1 MPKTP
6 DFDIF
11 IDTRG
16 LRLDQIEQAVE
27 NPEPILKLIAQRHV
41 LNVDDNFKNEAGAEG
56 PWKPLSLSY
65 ARWKARQPRAIQKKL
80 QFSGLMRAG
89 INYELGGDGRS
100 VSVGSDKVYGPRHE
114 ATRPFL
120 APTSNQLEQFGD
132 IAGDYI
138 ANL

>member
-1 MPKTP
+1 MVKKA

-11 IDTRG
+11 VDTRG
-16 LRLDQIEQAVE
+16 LRLDQIQEASE

-41 LNVDDNFKNEAGAEG
+41 LNVDDNFKQEAGAEG

-89 INYELGGDGRS
+89 INYEMGDDGRS
-100 VSVGSDKVYGPRHE
+100 VAIGSDKIYGPRHE
-114 ATRPFL
+114 RTRPFL
-120 APTSNQLEQFGD
+120 APSERQLEQFSD
-132 IAGDYI
+132 IAGDYL